1 MILLGSL
8 WLEFGGFRGAQTLEI
23 LEFLIRERAP
33 ARQFPG
39 FERSQATIQP
49 KSKTSKN
56 HPLENFQCL
65 SAPRHAKLE
74 PQSPQQKRPLEF
86 LECGAFRNAQTLEIL
101 EFLIFEI
108 TSAREF
114 PGFERPKTRQTR
126 ATDAREKPTPR
137 IPRVRS
143 VWGRPNPGNSRAN
156 SGR

>member
-1 MILLGSL
+1 MIKNLISIFFCPRTRQTRATHSL
-8 WLEFGGFRGAQTLEI
+8 RKRTPRISRKRSVSGAPNPGLPR
-23 LEFLIRERAP
+23 FFERA
-33 ARQFPG
+33 Q
-39 FERSQATIQP
+39 SQ
-49 KSKTSKN
+49 
-56 HPLENFQCL
+56 PLENFQCL
-65 SAPRHAKLE
+65 SAPKHAKLE